1 VLNSDYKN
9 VYDLV
14 KKQNT
19 QVDVYFNKYSNVV
32 KNDHGDV
39 IGSDNTSV
47 KFYAFP
53 IEYNPSDKKRDQIG
67 IKTPVDVLAYLTF
80 YEMEKKG
87 YTFDDFQTENM
98 SVTIFGRR
106 YHVKQAKE
114 FSHNSNGFLY
124 NVLAGIS
131 DGKK

>member
-1 VLNSDYKN
+1 MLNSDYKN

-19 QVDVYFNKYSNVV
+19 QIDVYFNKFSNVV
-32 KNDHGDV
+32 KNDHDDI
-39 IGSDNTSV
+39 IGSDNTPV

-53 IEYNPSDKKRDQIG
+53 IEYNPSDKRREQIG
-67 IKTPVDVLAYLTF
+67 ILTPVDVLAYLSF
-80 YEMEKKG
+80 YEIDKKG
-87 YTFDDFQTENM
+87 YTFDDFQSENM

-124 NVLAGIS
+124 VVIAGIS